1 MPRSISSRFGPAVIR
16 LGLMACLVATA
27 TAALAED
34 AEFVAPPAPVAAP
47 TAKPEPST
55 ALKPSQGVA
64 DTIAPKPEAGTS
76 FAPAQGADEFKDEA
90 APKSTATATDPVVKP
105 KPATEG
111 GSADQPKQPAVAAPD
126 AREPPPVAAARP
138 AEPESLRVLSWG
150 GAYGEAQK
158 RGVFKTLPEDFE
170 APVKRIER
178 SGSGD
183 RGPDA
188 DVVEVDQ
195 LVLEKGCASGRFLKL
210 RDIALAPG
218 GNGEAPADDFIAG
231 GLTPCGVATFAW
243 SALFVVD
250 DDGFK
255 RRKPSRL
262 ADVFDTR
269 RFPGKR
275 VFIESTPEVVLLTA
289 LAAGIPAEKV
299 RDALLT
305 QEGADA
311 VFGKLEG
318 LREHIIWARNSKESL
333 ELLADKQA
341 TFAMSFSGRLFRK
354 MIAGQVRPIRDAHVY
369 EFASWAVRADTK
381 RPDEAKAFIVAA
393 TEPRRLAAQARFFPY
408 GPMRR
413 SAVRLVGRHALVDVE
428 LEPYLPTAPER
439 LKTSFQLDGAYWAQN
454 RPYFD
459 ARLKAFVDGL
469 KDGVRIPPPVQTPK
483 ELRKQTELPT
493 RKPVD
498 G

>member
-1 MPRSISSRFGPAVIR
+1 MPRLISSRFVPHVIR
-16 LGLMACLVATA
+16 LGLMACMMVTA
-27 TAALAED
+27 TSAFAED
-34 AEFVAPPAPVAAP
+34 AEFVAPPAPATAP
-47 TAKPEPST
+47 TSRPAPSVV
-55 ALKPSQGVA
+55 LKPSQGAA
-64 DTIAPKPEAGTS
+64 DAVAPKPEAGTA
-76 FAPAQGADEFKDEA
+76 FAPAQATEERKDEA
-90 APKSTATATDPVVKP
+90 APKNTATATDTVAKP
-105 KPATEG
+105 KPTTEG
-111 GSADQPKQPAVAAPD
+111 GSVDQPKQPAVAAPRVKQP
-126 AREPPPVAAARP
+126 APVAAARP
-138 AEPESLRVLSWG
+138 AKPESLRILSWG

-158 RGVFKTLPEDFE
+158 RGVFKTLAEDFE
-170 APVKRIER
+170 KPVKRLER
-178 SGSGD
+178 SGSG
-183 RGPDA
+183 GGNPAA

-195 LVLEKGCASGRFLKL
+195 LALQKGCANGQFLKL
-210 RDIALAPG
+210 GDLALAPG
-218 GNGEAPADDFIAG
+218 GNGEAPANDFIAG

-255 RRKPSRL
+255 RHKPSRQ

-275 VFIESTPEVVLLTA
+275 VFIQSTPEVVLLTA

-311 VFGKLEG
+311 VFDKLEG

-341 TFAMSFSGRLFRK
+341 AFAMSFSGRLFRK
-354 MIAGQVRPIRDAHVY
+354 VIAGQIRPIWDGHVY
-369 EFASWAVRADTK
+369 EFASWAIRADTK
-381 RPDEAKAFIVAA
+381 RPDDAKAFIVAA
-393 TEPRRLAAQARFFPY
+393 TEPRRLAAQTRYFPY

-413 SAVRLVGRHALVDVE
+413 SAIRLAGRHALVDVE
-428 LEPYLPTAPER
+428 LEPYLPTAPEQ
-439 LKTSFQLDGAYWAQN
+439 LKFGFQFDGAFWAQN
-454 RPYFD
+454 KPYFD
-459 ARLKAFVDGL
+459 ARLKAFIEGIKGGIRV
-469 KDGVRIPPPVQTPK
+469 PPPVKTPK